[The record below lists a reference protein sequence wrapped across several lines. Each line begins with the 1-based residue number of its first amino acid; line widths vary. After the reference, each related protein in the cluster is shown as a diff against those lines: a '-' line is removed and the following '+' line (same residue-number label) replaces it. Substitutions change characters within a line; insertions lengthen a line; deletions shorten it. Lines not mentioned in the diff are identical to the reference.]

1 MKIDSGIVSIAFT
14 IEVAVKMYLNIMT
27 HHINTILMILDN
39 IASHHSLPQAKKKT
53 LILKRRK
60 AAARLRSKLLV
71 KRLQEV
77 KRMSRK
83 NSSKKAFTELEE
95 WAPSQN
101 SRKKSVTP

>member
-60 AAARLRSKLLV
+60 AAAKLRSKLLV

-77 KRMSRK
+77 KRMSRRI
-83 NSSKKAFTELEE
+83 SKKAFTELEE